1 MNSMVKANVKLSK
14 KTMIPRI
21 VKATVLGSI
30 TFLVFYYIP
39 LMILSTDMIPIDF
52 GTTIFDFTLI
62 SVFFVVVGQ
71 LLSGTL
77 LGCGFGIARALVIIT
92 YFFTV
97 AGGGIIST
105 MVPVTEV
112 TIRLTVDI
120 SIILLM
126 IVSVNMFDIVKN
138 LLEAI
143 NILTKKTTPINFT

>member
-1 MNSMVKANVKLSK
+1 MVKANVKLSK

-21 VKATVLGSI
+21 VKATVFGSI

-77 LGCGFGIARALVIIT
+77 LGCGFGIARAFVIIT